1 MNISITGRHM
11 EVTGSLKDYV
21 QKKVEKVKYYF
32 EHIMNVHVVLEVKK
46 LMHCAE
52 VTIISD
58 ERTFF
63 CEVESEDMY
72 ESIDKLFDKM
82 ERQIR
87 RYRERFTHKGRKS
100 LSENISNVEAH
111 AEDSGELINPITKVK
126 EVAPKPMTEHEAIL
140 QLALND
146 HSFEIFNEEKDNV
159 KESIALKKEKNL
171 FALIQQNNGKWHKR
185 LVKLNNDQLEEVGQE
200 DFEINDVSV
209 DDAISLIEEEK
220 RKYFIFHDPDIDC
233 LNILYWRKNQ
243 SLGLLTS
250 GGIV

>member
-1 MNISITGRHM
+1 M
-11 EVTGSLKDYV
+11 EVTGSLKEYV
-21 QKKVEKVKYYF
+21 EKKVEKVKYYF

-87 RYRERFTHKGRKS
+87 RYRERFSHKGRKS
-100 LSENISNVEAH
+100 LAENIS
-111 AEDSGELINPITKVK
+111 ELESNTETISEIDNPITKVK

-140 QLALND
+140 QLALNG
-146 HSFEIFNEEKDNV
+146 HSFEIFNEEKENL

-171 FALIQQNNGKWHKR
+171 FAIIQENSGKWHKR
-185 LVKLNNDQLEEVGQE
+185 IVKLNNDELEELGKE
-200 DFEINDVSV
+200 DFEIYDVSI
-209 DDAISLIEEEK
+209 DEAISRIVDEK
-220 RKYFIFHDPDIDC
+220 RNYFIFHDPEIDC
-233 LNILYWRKNQ
+233 LNILYYRKNQ